1 MKKFFTHT
9 FLISLITT
17 NLYSID
23 LIKDTWKLTEFN
35 KQIINSDSEQPFISF
50 NNGKIT
56 GFLGC
61 NDFFGSY
68 ELNNN
73 KIKINP
79 VARTLKMCANIT
91 LEDRLNKSFQFM
103 NYYKIESNILK
114 IYDNNHNEIA
124 IFKRENKNLDVS
136 F

>member
-23 LIKDTWKLTEFN
+23 LTKDTWKLTEFN
-35 KQIINSDSEQPFISF
+35 KQTIDSDSEQPFISF

-61 NDFFGSY
+61 NNFFGSY

-73 KIKINP
+73 TIKINP

-124 IFKRENKNLDVS
+124 VFKRDNKI
-136 F
+136 

>member
-23 LIKDTWKLTEFN
+23 LTKDTWKLTEFN
-35 KQIINSDSEQPFISF
+35 KQTIDSDSEQPFISF
-50 NNGKIT
+50 NDGKIT

-61 NDFFGSY
+61 NDFLGSY

-91 LEDRLNKSFQFM
+91 LEDRLNESFQFM
-103 NYYKIESNILK
+103 HYYKIESNTLK

-124 IFKRENKNLDVS
+124 IFIKNTKPY
-136 F
+136 

>member
-1 MKKFFTHT
+1 MRKFFTHT
-9 FLISLITT
+9 FLMSLIAA
-17 NLYSID
+17 NLYSAD

-35 KQIINSDSEQPFISF
+35 KQTIDSDSEQPFIYF
-50 NNGKIT
+50 NDGKIS

-68 ELNNN
+68 TLSNNT
-73 KIKINP
+73 IKINP

-91 LEDRLNKSFQFM
+91 LEDRLNESFQFM
-103 NYYKIESNILK
+103 KYYKIESNILK

-124 IFKRENKNLDVS
+124 VFKRDNKI
-136 F
+136 

>member
-1 MKKFFTHT
+1 MKKIFLHT

-23 LIKDTWKLTEFN
+23 LTKDTWKLTEFN
-35 KQIINSDSEQPFISF
+35 KQTIDSDSEQPFISF
-50 NNGKIT
+50 NDGEIT

-73 KIKINP
+73 TIKINP
-79 VARTLKMCANIT
+79 VARTLKMCTNIT
-91 LEDRLNKSFQFM
+91 LEDRLNESFQFM
-103 NYYKIESNILK
+103 KYYKIESNILK
-114 IYDNNHNEIA
+114 IYDNKHNEIA
-124 IFKRENKNLDVS
+124 IFKRDNKI
-136 F
+136 

>member
-1 MKKFFTHT
+1 MRKFFTHT

-23 LIKDTWKLTEFN
+23 LTKDTWKLTEFN
-35 KQIINSDSEQPFISF
+35 KQTIDSDSEQPFISF
-50 NNGKIT
+50 NDGEIT

-73 KIKINP
+73 TIKINP

-91 LEDRLNKSFQFM
+91 LEDRLNESFQFM
-103 NYYKIESNILK
+103 KYYKIESNILK
-114 IYDNNHNEIA
+114 IYDNKHNEIA
-124 IFKRENKNLDVS
+124 IFKRDNKI
-136 F
+136 

>member
-17 NLYSID
+17 NLYSAD
-23 LIKDTWKLTEFN
+23 LINDTWKLTEFN

-68 ELNNN
+68 ESNN
-73 KIKINP
+73 KTIKINP

-91 LEDRLNKSFQFM
+91 LEDRLNESFQFM
-103 NYYKIESNILK
+103 HYYKIESNILK

>member
-9 FLISLITT
+9 FLISLIAT
-17 NLYSID
+17 NLYSTD
-23 LIKDTWKLTEFN
+23 SIKDTWKLTEFN
-35 KQIINSDSEQPFISF
+35 KQTIDSDSEQPFISF
-50 NNGKIT
+50 NDGKIT

-61 NDFFGSY
+61 NDFLGSY

-91 LEDRLNKSFQFM
+91 LEDRLNESF
-103 NYYKIESNILK
+103 
-114 IYDNNHNEIA
+114 
-124 IFKRENKNLDVS
+124 
-136 F
+136 

>member
-1 MKKFFTHT
+1 MRKFFTHT

-17 NLYSID
+17 NLYSVD
-23 LIKDTWKLTEFN
+23 LTKDTWKLTEFN
-35 KQIINSDSEQPFISF
+35 KQTIDSDSEQPIISF
-50 NNGKIT
+50 NDGEIT

-73 KIKINP
+73 TIKINP

-91 LEDRLNKSFQFM
+91 LEDRLNESFQFM

-124 IFKRENKNLDVS
+124 VFKRDNKI
-136 F
+136 

>member
-1 MKKFFTHT
+1 MKKIFLHT

-23 LIKDTWKLTEFN
+23 LTKDTWKLTEFN
-35 KQIINSDSEQPFISF
+35 KQIIDSDSEQPFISF
-50 NNGKIT
+50 NDGEIT

-73 KIKINP
+73 TIKINP

-91 LEDRLNKSFQFM
+91 LEDRLNESFQFM
-103 NYYKIESNILK
+103 KYYKIESNILK
-114 IYDNNHNEIA
+114 IYDNKHNEIA
-124 IFKRENKNLDVS
+124 IFKRDNKI
-136 F
+136 

>member
-23 LIKDTWKLTEFN
+23 LTKDTWKLTEFN
-35 KQIINSDSEQPFISF
+35 KQTIDSDSEQPFISF

-61 NDFFGSY
+61 NNFFGSY

-73 KIKINP
+73 TIKINP

-91 LEDRLNKSFQFM
+91 LEDRLNESFQFM

-124 IFKRENKNLDVS
+124 VFKRDNKI
-136 F
+136 

>member
-17 NLYSID
+17 NLYSAD
-23 LIKDTWKLTEFN
+23 LINDTWKLTEFN

-68 ELNNN
+68 ESNN
-73 KIKINP
+73 KTIKINP

-91 LEDRLNKSFQFM
+91 LEDRLNESFQFM
-103 NYYKIESNILK
+103 HYYKIESNILK

-124 IFKRENKNLDVS
+124 VFKRDNKI
-136 F
+136 

>member
-1 MKKFFTHT
+1 MRKFFTHT

-23 LIKDTWKLTEFN
+23 LTKDTWKLTEFN
-35 KQIINSDSEQPFISF
+35 KQTIDSDSEQPFISF
-50 NNGKIT
+50 DNGKIT

-61 NDFFGSY
+61 NNFFGSY

-73 KIKINP
+73 TIKINP

-103 NYYKIESNILK
+103 SYYKIELNILK

-124 IFKRENKNLDVS
+124 VFKRDDKI
-136 F
+136 